1 MGPVK
6 RALAFVVTLIT
17 AVAVFEAFAVRRITA
32 GDPALVGVEIY
43 DALRRAALPGPEVE
57 RIYVGDSVARQF
69 FPPGAEP
76 HPRVRFLTTNATIS
90 IAGDYYLLE
99 TAFRQNPKA
108 RDIVLVARPENLQV
122 NLDTPGNQDYF
133 SAFFHGP
140 AEIRDVWNVK
150 HDMRLAL
157 TQAVHGVLPGVM
169 AVNNLWRQDPPA
181 LARRAAPRVRDV
193 ITVPTVVTLS
203 EIAARFLPRIAAL
216 AASRGGTLRVVS
228 VPLPDSEPWVDPS
241 GIYGAP
247 IMYLPREV
255 FGDGVHLGP
264 LGMKSCAGTAIATRF
279 AAAYGLLA
287 DLAAAQVPAAAR
299 CEGS

>member
-1 MGPVK
+1 VK
-6 RALAFVVTLIT
+6 RAAAFLVTLIA
-17 AVAVFEAFAVRRITA
+17 AVAAFEALAERRIRS
-32 GDPALVGVEIY
+32 GDSELVGVEIY
-43 DALRRAALPGPEVE
+43 DALRRAESPGPEVE

-99 TAFRQNPKA
+99 KAFRQNPSA
-108 RDIVLVARPENLQV
+108 RDIVLVSRPENLQV

-133 SAFFHGP
+133 SAFFHEP
-140 AEIRDVWNVK
+140 AQIRDVWDVK
-150 HDMRLAL
+150 HDTRLAVA
-157 TQAVHGVLPGVM
+157 QAVHGLLPGVM
-169 AVNNLWRQDPPA
+169 ALNNLWRQDPPA
-181 LARRAAPRVRDV
+181 LTRRALPRDRGV

-216 AASRGGTLRVVS
+216 AAARGGTLRVVS

-241 GIYGAP
+241 GLYSAP
-247 IMYLPREV
+247 IMYLPRAV

-264 LGMKSCAGTAIATRF
+264 PGMKSCAGTAIARRF
-279 AAAYGLLA
+279 AEVHGLLA
-287 DLAAAQVPAAAR
+287 DSPAAQVPAAER